1 MIIGRGVGFLMESP
15 GLETLQKKT
24 EFCCEERSGL
34 TRGREVLRESDKRV
48 TVVPENMAL
57 PG

>member
-34 TRGREVLRESDKRV
+34 TMGERDAQGRAIRE
-48 TVVPENMAL
+48 
-57 PG
+57 